1 MIRVIFSLFAA
12 LCSCFRDRTHVHLE
26 NLALRHQLA
35 VLQRSMR
42 RPKLRPID
50 RWFWVVLS
58 RIWVDWRDS
67 LLIVKPKTV
76 IGWHRTAFRKYW
88 TWKSRARRPG
98 RPAVGHEIRKLIRQ
112 MSRANPLW
120 GAPRIHGEL
129 LKLGIDI
136 CQTTVDK
143 YMPRRQSDPSP
154 TWKSFLNNHLD
165 QTVALDFFVVPTL
178 TFRLLFVLVIL
189 AHDRRRVLHF
199 NVTAHPTAAWTRQ
212 QLVEAFP
219 WDSAPRYLLRDRDSI
234 YGAVFKQE
242 ARNLDIE
249 EVVTA
254 YRSPWQNP
262 FVERVIGSI
271 RRECAD
277 HIVVLNEVSLRRTL
291 KSYFLYYAHSRTHL
305 ALEKDSPQTRAVQLP
320 GIGPVVELPQV
331 GGLHHRYERRAA

>member
-1 MIRVIFSLFAA
+1 MIRVICCLLAA
-12 LCSCFRDRTHVHLE
+12 LCSYFHNQSHVQLE
-26 NLALRHQLA
+26 ILALRHQVA
-35 VLQRSMR
+35 VLQRSVQ

-50 RWFWVVLS
+50 RWLWVVLS
-58 RIWVDWRDS
+58 RIFDGWRDS

-88 TWKSRARRPG
+88 TWKSRHRRPG
-98 RPAVGHEIRKLIRQ
+98 RPTVSHEIRKLIRQ
-112 MSRANPLW
+112 MSRSNPRW

-136 CQTTVDK
+136 CETTVAK
-143 YMPRRQSDPSP
+143 YMPRRPSDPSP
-154 TWKSFLNNHLD
+154 TWKSFLTNHLD

-178 TFRLLFVLVIL
+178 TFRILFILVIL

-199 NVTAHPTAAWTRQ
+199 NVTAHPTAEWTRQ

-234 YGAVFKQE
+234 YGGVFKQG
-242 ARNLDIE
+242 ARNFDIE

-262 FVERVIGSI
+262 FVERLIGSI
-271 RRECAD
+271 RRECTN
-277 HIVVLNEVSLRRTL
+277 HIIVFSEVSLRRLL
-291 KSYFLYYAHSRTHL
+291 KSYFLYYADSRTHL
-305 ALEKDSPQTRAVQLP
+305 ALDKDAPNPRVVQSSET
-320 GIGPVVELPQV
+320 GPVVEIPQV
-331 GGLHHRYERRAA
+331 RGLHHRYERRAA

>member
-1 MIRVIFSLFAA
+1 MIRVTCCLFAA
-12 LCSCFRDRTHVHLE
+12 LCSCFYSRSDVQLE
-26 NLALRHQLA
+26 NLALRHQVA
-35 VLQRSMR
+35 VLQRSAR

-50 RWFWVVLS
+50 RWLWVVLS
-58 RIWVDWRDS
+58 KIFDGWRNS

-76 IGWHRTAFRKYW
+76 IAWHRTAFRKYW
-88 TWKSRARRPG
+88 TWKSRPRRPG
-98 RPAVGHEIRKLIRQ
+98 RPAVSHEIRKLIRQ

-136 CQTTVDK
+136 CETTVDK
-143 YMPRRQSDPSP
+143 YMPRRPSNSSP

-178 TFRLLFVLVIL
+178 TFRIMFVLVIL

-199 NVTAHPTAAWTRQ
+199 NVTAHPTAEWTRQ

-262 FVERVIGSI
+262 FVERLIGSI
-271 RRECAD
+271 RREGTD

-291 KSYFLYYAHSRTHL
+291 KSYFLYYGNSRTHL
-305 ALEKDSPQTRAVQLP
+305 ALEKDSPNPRLVNHP
-320 GIGPVVELPQV
+320 ESGPVVELPQV